1 MSGVFSRSLWRCAVL
16 MTEGDSTVTRKQ
28 LWRRAVLWLL
38 LLAPLFFISYGQTNQ
53 FTASRSGVSSVV
65 YGWEHHI
72 PFLPWTI
79 VPYWSID
86 LLYGLSLFICTS
98 LREQTRHALRL
109 IMASLVACLGFLLFP
124 LKFSFIRPVTDGPFG
139 WLFQQL
145 ELFDLPYNQA
155 PSLHIMLAWLLWLR
169 FWPHCQ
175 GILRWLITGWFAL
188 IAVSVLTTWQ
198 HHVIDIATGLAAGV
212 IVSYLIPIKSH
223 WCWQRPS
230 RSSLK
235 LALWYGS
242 AALLVGGLGLG
253 LQGGGYVLVW
263 PALSLLAVTA
273 GYCGWGI
280 GVFQKEA
287 DGRLSPSAR
296 LLLWP
301 YRLGAWLSM
310 YAFTRP
316 LPQAVPV
323 ADGVF
328 IGSYPRAQLLQASTL
343 DVTAEF
349 SRSDYSRNKPY
360 ICCPLMDLMVP
371 NQQQLALAV
380 TKLNQLHQ
388 QHGTVLVHCALGM
401 SRSALVIAA
410 WLLDQGRVATP
421 QAAAE
426 LLRQVRP
433 QVVLQPQ
440 HLQALAQRRK
450 ITC

>member
-1 MSGVFSRSLWRCAVL
+1 MQ
-16 MTEGDSTVTRKQ
+16 MTEEDSTATRKQ
-28 LWRRAVLWLL
+28 LWRCAVLWLL
-38 LLAPLFFISYGQTNQ
+38 LLAPLFFISYGQTNH
-53 FTASRSGVSSVV
+53 FTASRSGVASVV
-65 YGWEHHI
+65 YGWESHI

-109 IMASLVACLGFLLFP
+109 AMASLVACLGFLLFP
-124 LKFSFIRPVTDGPFG
+124 LKFSFVRPITDGPFG

-145 ELFDLPYNQA
+145 EMFDLPYNQA

-169 FWPHCQ
+169 FWPHCR
-175 GILRWLITGWFAL
+175 GLLRWLMTGWFAL

-212 IVSYLIPIKSH
+212 IVSYLIPIASYWH
-223 WCWQRPS
+223 WQRPN
-230 RSSLK
+230 RASLK
-235 LALWYGS
+235 LALWYGG
-242 AALLVGGLGLG
+242 ATLLLGGLGLW
-253 LQGGGYVLVW
+253 QGGGSYVLVW
-263 PALSLLAVTA
+263 PGVSLLGVAA
-273 GYCGWGI
+273 GYSGWGT

-287 DGRLSPSAR
+287 NGRISPSAR

-301 YRLGAWLSM
+301 YRFGAWLSM
-310 YAFTRP
+310 YGFTRQ
-316 LPQAVPV
+316 LPQVIQV
-323 ADGVF
+323 TDGVF
-328 IGSYPRAQLLQASTL
+328 IGSYPRSPLRQASIL

-349 SRSDYSRNKPY
+349 SRSRNSRNKPY
-360 ICCPLMDLMVP
+360 ICCPLMDLVVP
-371 NQQQLALAV
+371 NQQQLDLAV
-380 TKLNQLHQ
+380 TQLNQLHQ

-433 QVVLQPQ
+433 QVVLRPK
-440 HLQALAQRRK
+440 HLQVLAQRRK
-450 ITC
+450 KTC

>member
-1 MSGVFSRSLWRCAVL
+1 
-16 MTEGDSTVTRKQ
+16 MTEVDSLVSRRQ

-38 LLAPLFFISYGQTNQ
+38 LLAPLFFVSYGQTNH
-53 FTASRSGVSSVV
+53 FSASRVGVGSVV

-98 LREQTRHALRL
+98 LREQTRHAWRL
-109 IMASLVACLGFLLFP
+109 VMASLVACLGFLLFP
-124 LKFSFIRPVTDGPFG
+124 LKFSFVRPVTDGPFG

-145 ELFDLPYNQA
+145 EMFDLPYNQA

-175 GILRWLITGWFAL
+175 GTLRGLMSGWFAL
-188 IAVSVLTTWQ
+188 IAISVLTTRQ
-198 HHVIDIATGLAAGV
+198 HHVIDIVTGLAAGV
-212 IVSYLIPIKSH
+212 VVSYLIPINSG
-223 WCWQRPS
+223 WCWQRP
-230 RSSLK
+230 RRPALK
-235 LALWYGS
+235 LALWYGG
-242 AALLVGGLGLG
+242 AAILVGSLGLW
-253 LQGGGYVLVW
+253 LGGGWSILGW
-263 PALSLLAVTA
+263 LALALLAVAA
-273 GYCGWGI
+273 GYSGWGV
-280 GVFQKEA
+280 GVFQKQQ
-287 DGRLSPSAR
+287 DGQISPSAR

-310 YAFTRP
+310 YGFTRR
-316 LPQAVPV
+316 LPQAVEV

-328 IGSYPRAQLLQASTL
+328 IGSYPRVPLAQASIL

-349 SRSDYSRNKPY
+349 SRSRNSRHKTY
-360 ICCPLMDLMVP
+360 ICCPLMDLVVP
-371 NQQQLALAV
+371 TQKQLAQAV
-380 TKLNQLHQ
+380 ASLNQLHQ
-388 QHGTVLVHCALGM
+388 QQGTVLVHCALGM

-410 WLLDQGRVATP
+410 WLLDTQRVATV

-426 LLRQVRP
+426 LLQQARP

-440 HLQALAQRRK
+440 HLHALALWQKRK
-450 ITC
+450 AAC

>member
-1 MSGVFSRSLWRCAVL
+1 MIERENRG
-16 MTEGDSTVTRKQ
+16 TRQ
-28 LWRRAVLWLL
+28 QIWRRAVLWLL
-38 LLAPLFFISYGQTNQ
+38 LLAPLFFISYGQTNH
-53 FTASRSGVSSVV
+53 FTASRVGVGSVV
-65 YGWEHHI
+65 YGWEQHI

-98 LREQTRHALRL
+98 LREQTRHAFRL

-124 LKFSFIRPVTDGPFG
+124 LKFSFVRPLTDGPFG

-175 GILRWLITGWFAL
+175 GILRWLMTGWFLL

-212 IVSYLIPIKSH
+212 IVSYLIPINSGWH
-223 WCWQRPS
+223 WQRPN

-235 LALWYGS
+235 LAFWYGGG
-242 AALLVGGLGLG
+242 ALLLGGGAWWLG
-253 LQGGGYVLVW
+253 GGGYVLGW
-263 PALSLLAVTA
+263 PAIALLAVAA
-273 GYCGWGI
+273 GYSGWGTS
-280 GVFQKEA
+280 VFQKEP
-287 DGRLSPSAR
+287 DGRMSLSAR

-301 YRLGAWLSM
+301 YRCGAWLSM
-310 YAFTRP
+310 YGFTRQ
-316 LPQAVPV
+316 LPQEIPV
-323 ADGVF
+323 ADGIF
-328 IGSYPRAQLLQASTL
+328 IGSYPRSPLSQASVL

-349 SRSDYSRNKPY
+349 SRNRYSHHKPY
-360 ICCPLMDLMVP
+360 LCCPLMDLLVP
-371 NQQQLALAV
+371 SQQQLALAV
-380 TKLNQLHQ
+380 AMLNQLHQ
-388 QHGTVLVHCALGM
+388 QQGTVFVHCALGM
-401 SRSALVIAA
+401 SRSAVVIAA
-410 WLLDQGRVATP
+410 WLLDQERVATP

-433 QVVLQPQ
+433 QIILQPK
-440 HLQALAQRRK
+440 HLQALAQRQRGK
-450 ITC
+450 NDAQ

>member
-1 MSGVFSRSLWRCAVL
+1 MSESDIRSPRKSLW
-16 MTEGDSTVTRKQ
+16 
-28 LWRRAVLWLL
+28 WRGALWLL
-38 LLAPLFFISYGQTNQ
+38 LLAPLFFISYGQTNH
-53 FTASRSGVSSVV
+53 FTASRIGVGSVV
-65 YGWEHHI
+65 YDWEQQI

-98 LREQTRHALRL
+98 QQEQTRHALRL
-109 IMASLVACLGFLLFP
+109 VMASLVACLGFLLFP

-145 ELFDLPYNQA
+145 EMFDLPYNQA

-169 FWPHCQ
+169 FWPHCK
-175 GILRWLITGWFAL
+175 GVFRWLMSGWFAL

-198 HHVIDIATGLAAGV
+198 HHVIDLVTGLAAGV
-212 IVSYLIPIKSH
+212 VVSYLVPITGG
-223 WCWQRPS
+223 WRWLPPC

-235 LALWYGS
+235 LAFYYGGG
-242 AALLVGGLGLG
+242 ALLATGLAGWL
-253 LQGGGYVLVW
+253 GGGWSLLWW
-263 PALSLLAVTA
+263 PVLSLLAVA
-273 GYCGWGI
+273 VGYCGWGAD
-280 GVFQKEA
+280 VCQKRA
-287 DGRLSPSAR
+287 DGRISPSAR

-301 YRLGAWLSM
+301 YRLGARLSM
-310 YAFTRP
+310 YGFTRQ
-316 LPQAVPV
+316 LPSVIAV

-328 IGSYPRAQLLQASTL
+328 IGSYPRSDILPASVL

-349 SRSDYSRNKPY
+349 SRSRYSQGKPY
-360 ICCPLMDLMVP
+360 RCCPLMDLVVP
-371 NQQQLALAV
+371 EQRQLMQAV
-380 TKLNQLHQ
+380 TLLNQLHQ

-421 QAAAE
+421 LAAAE
-426 LLRQVRP
+426 LLRQARP

-440 HLQALAQRRK
+440 HLRALAVWQQK
-450 ITC
+450 ETSCSTGQ